1 MHSELTSMFEQQKSE
16 IKDELNHVS
25 EFKQSQEPSS
35 PTKREKE
42 HGLSSESGSSK
53 VYRIPKLN
61 NKLGFRSQI
70 SIREIDAKFRRQ
82 QTDKVS
88 ERSQPTIPI
97 KFVRQTTQQSS
108 VDGFTRENTHNIGR
122 KDKSQSQHSQLS
134 QNDMI
139 YNRSNDKGM
148 SVIEGTDSSSDYTFT
163 NNKNIKLKSGSS

>member
-97 KFVRQTTQQSS
+97 KFVRQTT
-108 VDGFTRENTHNIGR
+108 
-122 KDKSQSQHSQLS
+122 
-134 QNDMI
+134 
-139 YNRSNDKGM
+139 
-148 SVIEGTDSSSDYTFT
+148 
-163 NNKNIKLKSGSS
+163 